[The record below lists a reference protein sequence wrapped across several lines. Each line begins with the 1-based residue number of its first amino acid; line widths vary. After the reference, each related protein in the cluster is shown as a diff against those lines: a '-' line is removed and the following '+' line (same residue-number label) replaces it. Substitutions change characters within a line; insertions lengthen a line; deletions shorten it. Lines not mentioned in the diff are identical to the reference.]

1 MLVGENGV
9 GRRSLARAL
18 GFALPRLHRPLAVE
32 YAGPFVFPPPE
43 FLENRRFYR
52 ALITTSM
59 ECDDLLLLQDATRRT
74 SAFPPGFARIFNRR
88 VWGVVTKTDRADADV
103 PRAQRF
109 LQSAGLQNCYAVST
123 VTNANGGTG
132 GAGGTGAEGI
142 TTLRELRAA
151 LFPHM
156 SV

>member
-59 ECDDLLLLQDATRRT
+59 ECDDLLLLQDAARRT
-74 SAFPPGFARIFNRR
+74 SVFPRFCPHLQPTRLGRRHQDRPAGRGRAPRPTLFAKR
-88 VWGVVTKTDRADADV
+88 W
-103 PRAQRF
+103 P
-109 LQSAGLQNCYAVST
+109 
-123 VTNANGGTG
+123 AN
-132 GAGGTGAEGI
+132 
-142 TTLRELRAA
+142 LLCREHRY
-151 LFPHM
+151 
-156 SV
+156 